1 MRCAGLLVL
10 VSLASC
16 GGGDRTVGM
25 PPCNAWIFLWGNAD
39 LRLDCPAS
47 SAIPVLER
55 TAPKPAQKPAPQP
68 KPAPVKR

>member
-25 PPCNAWIFLWGNAD
+25 PPC
-39 LRLDCPAS
+39 
-47 SAIPVLER
+47 
-55 TAPKPAQKPAPQP
+55 
-68 KPAPVKR
+68 